1 MQYWDLEHLVN
12 DDSEDVF
19 DARRRTTDW
28 LLRSRLVNMRTYLH
42 FLEWVQ
48 YILLSGREG
57 LFESFFFE

>member
-42 FLEWVQ
+42 FLKWVQ
-48 YILLSGREG
+48 YVWLS
-57 LFESFFFE
+57 